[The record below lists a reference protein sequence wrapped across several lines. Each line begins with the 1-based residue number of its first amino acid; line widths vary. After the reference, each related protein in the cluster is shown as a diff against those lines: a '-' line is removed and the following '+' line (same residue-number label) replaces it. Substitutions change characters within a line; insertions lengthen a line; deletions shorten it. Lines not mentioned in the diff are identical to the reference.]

1 MKKYTLIRLF
11 ILRTAQFYTLFIIF
25 VQKIMQNRVS
35 VWFIVNPISGT
46 TDKSRIIELIPE
58 YMDAD
63 RFSVKVLYT
72 QFRGHAAQYA
82 RQAVE
87 EGIDVCV
94 AVGGDGTVNE
104 VARCLIHTS
113 TALGIIPCGSGNGLA
128 RHLFIPMNPE
138 GALQVLSTCTIEALD
153 YGLINDTPFFCT
165 CGIGFDA
172 FVSSMFAKSER
183 RGLLTYIEN
192 TLREG
197 LRYKPDTYE
206 IEIDGEKQHYKAFLI
221 ACANASQYGNNVYI
235 APQASMS
242 DGLMD
247 VTIMEPFTM
256 LEAPQIAIQLFNKT
270 IDKNS
275 RIRTFKCKSMRI
287 HRNQPGVIHF
297 DGDPKDEG
305 TDIQVNLEPKG
316 IRMVVNTNE
325 QLYTPP
331 LIRAFT
337 DFYNNMNAELNVIR
351 EDINRQHQRI
361 LSINKEMLRRL
372 RNH

>member
-1 MKKYTLIRLF
+1 MTENH
-11 ILRTAQFYTLFIIF
+11 TLFTIF
-25 VQKIMQNRVS
+25 VQKNMDLRTS
-35 VWFIVNPISGT
+35 VWFIVNPISGN
-46 TDKSRIIELIPE
+46 TDKSRIVNLIPE
-58 YMDAD
+58 YMDAE
-63 RFSVKVLYT
+63 RFDVKILYT
-72 QFRGHAAQYA
+72 EFRGHAAQMA
-82 RQAVE
+82 QQAVDE
-87 EGIDVCV
+87 HIDVVV

-138 GALQVLSTCTIEALD
+138 GALKVLSVCEIEALD
-153 YGLINDTPFFCT
+153 FGVINETPFFCT
-165 CGIGFDA
+165 CGVGFDA
-172 FVSSMFAKSER
+172 FVSSKFAKSER
-183 RGLLTYIEN
+183 RGLRTYIEN

-235 APQASMS
+235 APRASMS

-270 IDKNS
+270 IDQNS
-275 RIRTFKCKSMRI
+275 RIRTFKCKSLRI
-287 HRNQPGVIHF
+287 HRTQPGVIHF
-297 DGDPKDEG
+297 DGDPKEEG
-305 TDIQVNLEPKG
+305 TDIQVSLVPKG

-325 QLYTPP
+325 QLYMPP

-337 DFYNNMNAELNVIR
+337 DLYNNMNAELDEIR
-351 EDINRQHQRI
+351 KDINKGRKRI
-361 LSINKEMLRRL
+361 RSINQEMLRRL

>member
-1 MKKYTLIRLF
+1 MKIFAKVRHFIKIHIMWNEKINIYGLF
-11 ILRTAQFYTLFIIF
+11 IFINIQIRTLFTTF
-25 VQKIMQNRVS
+25 VQKIMQNKVS

-46 TDKSRIIELIPE
+46 TDKSRIVNLIPT
-58 YMDAD
+58 YMDAA
-63 RFSVKVLYT
+63 RFDVKIWYT
-72 QFRGHAAQYA
+72 EFRGHAAQYA
-82 RQAVE
+82 NQAVE
-87 EGIDVCV
+87 QGIDVVV

-104 VARCLIHTS
+104 VARSLIHTR

-138 GALQVLSTCTIEALD
+138 GALQVLSTCAIEALD
-153 YGLINDTPFFCT
+153 YGVINGTPFFCT
-165 CGIGFDA
+165 CGLGFDA

-206 IEIDGEKQHYKAFLI
+206 IEIDGERQRYQAFLI

-235 APQASMS
+235 APSASMS

-275 RIRTFKCKSMRI
+275 RIRTFKCKSLRI
-287 HRNQPGVIHF
+287 HRSQPGVIHF
-297 DGDPKDEG
+297 DGDPKEEG
-305 TDIQVNLEPKG
+305 TDIQVSLEPRG
-316 IRMVVNTNE
+316 IRMVVNTND
-325 QLYTPP
+325 QVYTPP
-331 LIRAFT
+331 LIRAFS
-337 DFYNNMNAELNVIR
+337 DFI
-351 EDINRQHQRI
+351 
-361 LSINKEMLRRL
+361 
-372 RNH
+372 

>member
-1 MKKYTLIRLF
+1 
-11 ILRTAQFYTLFIIF
+11 
-25 VQKIMQNRVS
+25 MQNKET

-46 TDKSRIIELIPE
+46 TDKSRIVNLIPS
-58 YMDAD
+58 YMDAE
-63 RFSVKVLYT
+63 RFAIKILYT
-72 QFRGHAAQYA
+72 QFKGHAAHYA
-82 RQAVE
+82 LQAVE
-87 EGIDVCV
+87 QGIDVVV

-104 VARCLIHTS
+104 VARCLIHTQ

-138 GALQVLSTCTIEALD
+138 GALQVLSTCHVEALD
-153 YGLINDTPFFCT
+153 YGMINETPFFCT

-183 RGLLTYIEN
+183 RGLLSYIEN

-206 IEIDGEKQHYKAFLI
+206 IEIDGEKQRYKAFLI
-221 ACANASQYGNNVYI
+221 ACANASQYGNYVYI
-235 APQASMS
+235 APSASMS

-275 RIRTFKCKSMRI
+275 RIRTFKCKSLRI

-305 TDIQVNLEPKG
+305 TDIQVSLEPKG

-337 DFYNNMNAELNVIR
+337 DFYNNMNAELDAIR
-351 EDINRQHQRI
+351 EDITRQHQRI

-372 RNH
+372 RNSNK

>member
-1 MKKYTLIRLF
+1 MRLF
-11 ILRTAQFYTLFIIF
+11 ILRTPLFYTLFIIF
-25 VQKIMQNRVS
+25 VQKIMQNRVT

-104 VARCLIHTS
+104 VARCLIHTQ

-305 TDIQVNLEPKG
+305 TDIQVSLEPKG

>member
-1 MKKYTLIRLF
+1 MTENH
-11 ILRTAQFYTLFIIF
+11 TLFTIF
-25 VQKIMQNRVS
+25 VQKNMDLRTS
-35 VWFIVNPISGT
+35 VWFIVNPISGN
-46 TDKSRIIELIPE
+46 TDKSRIVNLIPE
-58 YMDAD
+58 YMDAE
-63 RFSVKVLYT
+63 RFDVKILYT
-72 QFRGHAAQYA
+72 EFRGHAAQMA
-82 RQAVE
+82 QQAVDE
-87 EGIDVCV
+87 HIDVVV

-138 GALQVLSTCTIEALD
+138 GALKVLSVCEIEALD
-153 YGLINDTPFFCT
+153 FGVINETPFFCT
-165 CGIGFDA
+165 CGVGFDA
-172 FVSSMFAKSER
+172 FVSSKFAKSER
-183 RGLLTYIEN
+183 RGLRTYIEN

-235 APQASMS
+235 APRASMS

-270 IDKNS
+270 IDQNS
-275 RIRTFKCKSMRI
+275 RIRTFKCKSLRI
-287 HRNQPGVIHF
+287 HRSQPGVIHF
-297 DGDPKDEG
+297 DGDPKEEG
-305 TDIQVNLEPKG
+305 TDIQVSLVPKG

-325 QLYTPP
+325 QIYMPP
-331 LIRAFT
+331 LIRAFS
-337 DFYNNMNAELNVIR
+337 DFYNNMNAEINLIR
-351 EDINRQHQRI
+351 EDISKQQRKI
-361 LSINKEMLRRL
+361 RTINQEMLRRL

>member
-1 MKKYTLIRLF
+1 MYKRI
-11 ILRTAQFYTLFIIF
+11 
-25 VQKIMQNRVS
+25 S

-46 TDKSRIIELIPE
+46 TDKTKIVELIPE
-58 YMDAD
+58 YMEAK
-63 RFSVKVLYT
+63 RFDVKIWYT
-72 QFRGHAAQYA
+72 EFKGHAALVA

-87 EGIDVCV
+87 ENIKVVV

-104 VARCLIHTS
+104 VARCLIHTQ

-138 GALQVLSTCTIEALD
+138 GALQVLSTCDIEALD
-153 YGLINDTPFFCT
+153 YGMINDTPFFCT
-165 CGIGFDA
+165 CGMGFDA
-172 FVSSMFAKSER
+172 FVSSKFAKSER

-206 IEIDGEKQHYKAFLI
+206 IEIDGETQHYKAFLI

-235 APQASMS
+235 APQASMV

-287 HRNQPGVIHF
+287 HRSNPGVIHF

-305 TDIQVNLEPKG
+305 TDVEVRLVPKG
-316 IRMVVNTNE
+316 IHMVVNTNE
-325 QLYTPP
+325 QLYMPP

-351 EDINRQHQRI
+351 EDLSKRQQRI
-361 LSINKEMLRRL
+361 KSINKEMLKRL

>member
-1 MKKYTLIRLF
+1 MTENH
-11 ILRTAQFYTLFIIF
+11 TLFTIF
-25 VQKIMQNRVS
+25 VQKNMDLRTS
-35 VWFIVNPISGT
+35 VWFIVNPISGN
-46 TDKSRIIELIPE
+46 TDKSRIVNLIPE
-58 YMDAD
+58 YMDAE
-63 RFSVKVLYT
+63 RFDVKILYT
-72 QFRGHAAQYA
+72 EFRGHAAQMA
-82 RQAVE
+82 QQAVDE
-87 EGIDVCV
+87 HIDVVV

-138 GALQVLSTCTIEALD
+138 GALKVLSVCEIEALD
-153 YGLINDTPFFCT
+153 FGVINETPFFCT
-165 CGIGFDA
+165 CGVGFDA
-172 FVSSMFAKSER
+172 FVSSKFAKSER
-183 RGLLTYIEN
+183 RGLRTYIEN

-235 APQASMS
+235 APRASMS

-270 IDKNS
+270 IDQNS

-287 HRNQPGVIHF
+287 HRTQPGVTHF
-297 DGDPKDEG
+297 DGDPKEEG
-305 TDIQVNLEPKG
+305 TDIQVSLVPKG

-325 QLYTPP
+325 QLYMPP

-337 DFYNNMNAELNVIR
+337 DLYNNMNAELDEIR
-351 EDINRQHQRI
+351 KDINKGRKRI
-361 LSINKEMLRRL
+361 RSINQEMLRRL

>member
-1 MKKYTLIRLF
+1 MHN
-11 ILRTAQFYTLFIIF
+11 
-25 VQKIMQNRVS
+25 KIS

-46 TDKSRIIELIPE
+46 TDKSKIVSLIPD
-58 YMDAD
+58 YMESE
-63 RFSVKVLYT
+63 RFDVKIWYT
-72 QFRGHAAQYA
+72 EFKGHAAQIA
-82 RQAVE
+82 HKAVGE
-87 EGIDVCV
+87 NINVVV

-104 VARCLIHTS
+104 VARCLIHTQ

-138 GALQVLSTCTIEALD
+138 GALQVLSNCAIEALD
-153 YGLINDTPFFCT
+153 YGMINDTPFFCT
-165 CGIGFDA
+165 CGMGFDA
-172 FVSSMFAKSER
+172 FVSSKFAKSER
-183 RGLLTYIEN
+183 RGLLTYIDN

-221 ACANASQYGNNVYI
+221 ACANASQYGNNVFI
-235 APQASMS
+235 APRASMS

-247 VTIMEPFTM
+247 VTIMEPFTV

-275 RIRTFKCKSMRI
+275 RIRTFKCKSLRI
-287 HRNQPGVIHF
+287 HRNSPGVIHF

-305 TDIQVNLEPKG
+305 IDIDVRLVPQG
-316 IRMVVNTNE
+316 IHMVVNTNE
-325 QLYTPP
+325 QIYTPP

-337 DFYNNMNAELNVIR
+337 DFYNNMNAEINLIR
-351 EDINRQHQRI
+351 EDISKQQRRI
-361 LSINKEMLRRL
+361 KTINQEMLRRL

>member
-1 MKKYTLIRLF
+1 MQKKI
-11 ILRTAQFYTLFIIF
+11 
-25 VQKIMQNRVS
+25 S
-35 VWFIVNPISGT
+35 VWFVVNPISGT
-46 TDKSRIIELIPE
+46 TDKSRIVNLIPE
-58 YMDAD
+58 YMEAK
-63 RFSVKVLYT
+63 RFDVKIWYT
-72 QFRGHAAQYA
+72 EFKGHAAQIA

-87 EGIDVCV
+87 EGVDVVV

-104 VARCLIHTS
+104 IARCLIHTN

-153 YGLINDTPFFCT
+153 YGMINETPFFCT
-165 CGIGFDA
+165 CGVGFDA
-172 FVSSMFAKSER
+172 FVSSKFAKSER
-183 RGLLTYIEN
+183 RGLLTYIDN

-206 IEIDGEKQHYKAFLI
+206 IEIDGETQHYKAFLI
-221 ACANASQYGNNVYI
+221 ACANASQYGNNVFI

-287 HRNQPGVIHF
+287 HRSTPGVIHF

-305 TDIQVNLEPKG
+305 IDIEVRLVPKG
-316 IRMVVNTNE
+316 IHMVVNTNE
-325 QLYTPP
+325 QPYTPP

-337 DFYNNMNAELNVIR
+337 DFYNNMNAEINIIR
-351 EDINRQHQRI
+351 EDISRGQQRI
-361 LSINKEMLRRL
+361 KSINQEMLRRL

>member
-1 MKKYTLIRLF
+1 MSSFR
-11 ILRTAQFYTLFIIF
+11 TLFINF
-25 VQKIMQNRVS
+25 AHRFMQDKVT

-46 TDKSRIIELIPE
+46 TDKSRIVRLIPA
-58 YMDAD
+58 YMDAQ
-63 RFSVKVLYT
+63 RFDVRILYT
-72 QFRGHAAQYA
+72 QFKGHAARIA
-82 RQAVE
+82 RQAVD
-87 EGIDVCV
+87 EGVQVVV

-104 VARCLIHTS
+104 VARCLIHTQ

-138 GALQVLSTCTIEALD
+138 GALQVLSTCSIEALD
-153 YGLINDTPFFCT
+153 YGMINDTPFFCT

-183 RGLLTYIEN
+183 RGLLTYIET

-235 APQASMS
+235 APRASMS

-270 IDKNS
+270 IDQNS
-275 RIRTFKCKSMRI
+275 RIRTFRCKSLRI
-287 HRNQPGVIHF
+287 HRSQPGVIHF
-297 DGDPKDEG
+297 DGDPKEEG
-305 TDIQVNLEPKG
+305 TDISVSLEPKG

-325 QLYTPP
+325 QPYMPP

-351 EDINRQHQRI
+351 EDISRRQERI
-361 LSINKEMLRRL
+361 RSINKEMLRRL